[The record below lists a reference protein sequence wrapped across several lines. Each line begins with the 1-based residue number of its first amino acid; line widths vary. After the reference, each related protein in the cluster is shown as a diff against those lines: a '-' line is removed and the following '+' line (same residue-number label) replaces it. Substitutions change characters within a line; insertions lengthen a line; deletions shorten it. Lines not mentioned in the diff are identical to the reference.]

1 MNTEVPSIINK
12 ELKEKTGKL
21 DLSLCEIENIPKDV
35 SKLTHLVSLNL
46 ALNQISKIENLE
58 TLTAL
63 NSLILYINII
73 SNQRKCEA
81 ADKIKLD
88 F

>member
-1 MNTEVPSIINK
+1 MNTEFPSIINK
-12 ELKEKTGKL
+12 ELKEKTGNL
-21 DLSLCEIENIPKDV
+21 DLNFCGIENIPKDV

-46 ALNQISKIENLE
+46 
-58 TLTAL
+58 
-63 NSLILYINII
+63 YINII
-73 SNQRKCEA
+73 SDQHKREE